1 MSVFVK
7 NQTGNLNV
15 ADFTVKCGGF
25 AKNVNTFDVADI
37 LHNFSEDVIG
47 GKTKRVINIKDE
59 SWRFLETGGF
69 GDFKPRVKMGRGN
82 KVFYRKNLD
91 GDIKILPVGN
101 GNNTKLALSCPIGS
115 LIFGLMKEIAGSV
128 VEKIGGVEAGGLL
141 LDVLPLLIETGMV
154 TMNKIDY
161 LGLVSSGEA
170 GNGINQTMSVA
181 GDKINFLTGNV
192 K

>member
-1 MSVFVK
+1 MDGNVK
-7 NQTGNLNV
+7 IFLIGNS
-15 ADFTVKCGGF
+15 D
-25 AKNVNTFDVADI
+25 
-37 LHNFSEDVIG
+37 
-47 GKTKRVINIKDE
+47 
-59 SWRFLETGGF
+59 
-69 GDFKPRVKMGRGN
+69 
-82 KVFYRKNLD
+82 
-91 GDIKILPVGN
+91 
-101 GNNTKLALSCPIGS
+101 NTKLVLKFLVGR